1 MLVGLIDGGIV
12 GTHLSPI
19 PPPPNTKQVGAMV
32 AIVRAVLAAGH
43 AKPYRPIDLKLLPP
57 NLPYPRVEPG
67 RVEVRTWRVVLHACR
82 VLVGEGKREDKSLTK
97 N

>member
-1 MLVGLIDGGIV
+1 
-12 GTHLSPI
+12 
-19 PPPPNTKQVGAMV
+19 MV
-32 AIVRAVLAAGH
+32 AIVRAVLTAGH

-67 RVEVRTWRVVLHACR
+67 RVEVGEDMS
-82 VLVGEGKREDKSLTK
+82 VGLAGGNGSRRPMQ